1 MIHHKL
7 NKISNNIYGNIIES
21 IIGAIYLDLGED
33 YAKKFVI
40 KQIIQKTEIK
50 ESNYKGKIIEWCQKN
65 NKKIDFIKNQQNTP
79 QHLKRFF
86 IQLFIDEHFISEACG
101 DTIKKAEQKS
111 AKIAY
116 AIIS

>member
-1 MIHHKL
+1 MINHKL

-33 YAKKFVI
+33 YAKRFVI
-40 KQIIQKTEIK
+40 KQIIQKTEYK
-50 ESNYKGKIIEWCQKN
+50 ESNYKSKIIEWCQKN
-65 NKKIDFIKNQQNTP
+65 NKKINFIKNQKSGP

-86 IQLFIDEHFISEACG
+86 IQLFIDEHFISEAWG
-101 DTIKKAEQKS
+101 ETIKKAEQKS